1 MADLSTQRV
10 ELFARIKSVADKP
23 KAIRQAVGRFLQ
35 EHPTENYL
43 LDLYDLDKDAIVTLC
58 DVVIAN
64 PTAYLRTLLRNT
76 RVDNAPEEVLKP
88 HQELRRA
95 LTLYL
100 DKVGDWRSMT
110 LQELIVALHDT
121 GSIKELSTD
130 QKSILIDLFTNLMR
144 EPALPIPREILDPYL
159 EFSTLEPPEHCP
171 EHFIREN
178 SIYLLQH
185 EIEKTGN
192 LSPREAMENIQPLL
206 DRISSNNRM
215 NYKARFLSYENV
227 LNMAMEYKSR
237 PLPLDVIIDNFPR
250 RKMFVLVETEEYTPY
265 SEEILKIL
273 DETKSLPTERKKAA
287 LAAVFNR
294 IAVDDSVRLGS
305 PASTI
310 MDIIIYRYSI
320 LNNPEDTS
328 SNRMIVRSILRAQ
341 IKPADSVNAPEIG
354 DLVNVMET
362 ARLAV
367 NDGHSVEEAMTLI
380 QPILRTMS
388 GFKAGFLSTDNIT
401 RLLTKYTKNPFI
413 LRYIVYNSLE
423 TSRRIV
429 NKAWASSSYKEREL
443 TENLPLLYIIL
454 RPWVESRDFL
464 IRTDAEDYLG
474 YRVDGKWYMP
484 SKSFYEDSCLIT
496 NTQEGTVY
504 KVVSKGV
511 NVEIKYR
518 RMDGTEF
525 LQNETIFKKERDY
538 FARNPLYSAPF
549 LETAFK
555 AIRVSSLSSF
565 YLDTLRKTIEDIL
578 RLSLSSV
585 LAAGRFDLSMMSK
598 QIGESVLEISG
609 LVSEVFEKLFHVIYR
624 IDKSVS
630 RIALLHKVH
639 QARLQECLYKLDAL
653 VDLSDE
659 IAFPEKA
666 LLRVK
671 DREMVDKALVADK
684 KRFCALQVAKFRMS
698 LYQFQRVTGANKSV
712 YTMIADLPVDYPDG
726 ELDIH
731 KCNGVDIMDPIFD
744 DVFEEHEHPPYY
756 IDAPIDTTTAAE
768 PTVTVPTE
776 PEPLST
782 FWDEME
788 HLIASAEARP
798 RASQPAVVMATEVV
812 VVEAED
818 ESEPENE
825 DDEAEQEPAAEP
837 QTDLYADLDV
847 ERDEDEDDDNRPD
860 ENAED

>member
-35 EHPTENYL
+35 EHPTDNYL

-100 DKVGDWRSMT
+100 DKVGDWRTMT
-110 LQELIVALHDT
+110 LQALIDALHET
-121 GSIKELSTD
+121 TIKELSTD
-130 QKSILIDLFTNLMR
+130 QKSILIDLFTNLIR

-159 EFSTLEPPEHCP
+159 EFSTLEPPEHSP

-178 SIYLLQH
+178 SIYILQR
-185 EIEKTGN
+185 EIEKTGH

-206 DRISSNNRM
+206 DRMSSNNRM

-250 RKMFVLVETEEYTPY
+250 RKMFVLAEDEEDAPYTED
-265 SEEILKIL
+265 ILRML
-273 DETKSLPTERKKAA
+273 ADTKSLPTDQKKAA
-287 LAAVFNR
+287 LVTVFDR
-294 IAVDDSVRLGS
+294 IAADNSVRLLS
-305 PASTI
+305 PSETL
-310 MDIIIYRYSI
+310 MDIVIYRYSA
-320 LNNPEDTS
+320 LSNPDDTS
-328 SNRMIVRSILRAQ
+328 TNRMIVRSILRAQ
-341 IKPADSVNAPEIG
+341 IKAADRTDAPDIG
-354 DLVNVMET
+354 DLVNAMET

-367 NDGHSVEEAMTLI
+367 NDGRSVEEAITLI
-380 QPILRTMS
+380 QPMQGLKT
-388 GFKAGFLSTDNIT
+388 GFFTRDNLT
-401 RLLTKYTKNPFI
+401 RLLTRYTKNPFI

-423 TSRRIV
+423 TSRRII
-429 NKAWASSSYKEREL
+429 NKAWASSSYKDREL
-443 TENLPLLYIIL
+443 TENLPLLYMIL
-454 RPWVESRDFL
+454 RPWVDSRDFL
-464 IRTDAEDYLG
+464 IRTDAEE
-474 YRVDGKWYMP
+474 YRGSRADGKWYTP

-511 NVEIKYR
+511 DVEIKYR

-525 LQNETIFKKERDY
+525 LQNETIFKKERHY

-555 AIRVSSLSSF
+555 AVRVSSLSPF
-565 YLDTLRKTIEDIL
+565 YLETLRKTIEDIL

-585 LAAGRFDLSMMSK
+585 LAAGRFDLSVMSK
-598 QIGESVLEISG
+598 DIGESVLEISG
-609 LVSEVFEKLFHVIYR
+609 LVSELFEKLFHIIHR

-659 IAFPEKA
+659 IAFPEKEH
-666 LLRVK
+666 LRVK
-671 DREMVDKALVADK
+671 DQEMVGKALVADK
-684 KRFCALQVAKFRMS
+684 KRFCALQVTKFRMS

-712 YTMIADLPVDYPDG
+712 YTTIAELPVEYPDV

-731 KCNGVDIMDPIFD
+731 KCKGVDIMDPIFD
-744 DVFEEHEHPPYY
+744 DVFEENEHPLYY
-756 IDAPIDTTTAAE
+756 IDVPIDTTTAAA
-768 PTVTVPTE
+768 PTVTAPTE

-788 HLIASAEARP
+788 ALIASAEARP
-798 RASQPAVVMATEVV
+798 RATQAAVVPTEAVMET
-812 VVEAED
+812 EAEED
-818 ESEPENE
+818 EAEAETENE
-825 DDEAEQEPAAEP
+825 DDEADQEPVAAP
-837 QTDLYADLDV
+837 QIDLYADLDV

-860 ENAED
+860 ENAEE